1 MRLSVLL
8 LSSLIARLQHDL
20 MEIAN
25 GLRCCGSKRFVV
37 HQTRKSY
44 SVANLLQT
52 SPNTYLTTDLWVLV
66 TNHPK
71 RFYKSLLIKP
81 TAGLLFALLPR
92 KPRGLQPQI
101 AEVLSVRSRRVS
113 SDVAY
118 VMHCAP
124 KILRA
129 CCRAWSTLNHCTF
142 ALTESNTPFRV
153 LHCLTSTVNDI
164 YSSILKGKFCLL
176 RWDLLLYVRCRN
188 WSEHVLMEWVRCH

>member
-25 GLRCCGSKRFVV
+25 GLRRCGSKRFVV
-37 HQTRKSY
+37 HQTRKNY
-44 SVANLLQT
+44 SAANLLQT

-81 TAGLLFALLPR
+81 TAGLLLALLPR

-101 AEVLSVRSRRVS
+101 AEVLSVRSRRVP

-124 KILRA
+124 KTLRA
-129 CCRAWSTLNHCTF
+129 CCRAWSTRKHFYPKVF
-142 ALTESNTPFRV
+142 ALTESNMPFRV
-153 LHCLTSTVNDI
+153 LHCLTFTVNDI
-164 YSSILKGKFCLL
+164 YSSFLKGKFCLL
-176 RWDLLLYVRCRN
+176 WLGLLLHERCRD
-188 WSEHVLMEWVRCH
+188 